1 MHKLVFYPIQIKLST
16 RYSAPAR
23 KDLSNGVYESSGDGL
38 GDVLTIAIMRLHEIV
53 DAAEYYKDDFRI
65 C

>member
-1 MHKLVFYPIQIKLST
+1 MFFTIKPLLST

-53 DAAEYYKDDFRI
+53 DAAEYYKDYRRI

>member
-1 MHKLVFYPIQIKLST
+1 MLFTIKPLLST

-38 GDVLTIAIMRLHEIV
+38 GDFLTIAIMRLHEIV
-53 DAAEYYKDDFRI
+53 DAAEYYKDYRRI
-65 C
+65 SSK

>member
-1 MHKLVFYPIQIKLST
+1 M
-16 RYSAPAR
+16 RYSAPPR
-23 KDLSNGVYESSGDGL
+23 KDLANGVYESSGDGL

-53 DAAEYYKDDFRI
+53 DAAEYYTDYHRI